1 VGKMNKIRILMV
13 DDEKLLLE
21 SLELIL
27 SMNESFT
34 VVGLAHDGKEA
45 LDILEKRQADIV
57 LVDLNMEGMSGQELI
72 LKIKAAYSAMK
83 ILVLTTFYDEEN
95 IVNAVRHGADGY
107 LLKDAGTKVIVQG
120 IFNVMND
127 QSILDSKV
135 MIALAEIMSK
145 CSNQNTYKEKYATI
159 ELLKNLTEREI
170 EICQLLSDGY
180 TNSQMAEF
188 LYISEGTVKNYIST
202 IYDKT
207 GIKDRTM
214 LALKLA
220 KIFS

>member
-1 VGKMNKIRILMV
+1 MNKIRILIV
-13 DDEKLLLE
+13 DDENLLLE

-27 SMNESFT
+27 SMNESFKI
-34 VVGLAHDGKEA
+34 VGLAHDGKEA
-45 LDILEKRQADIV
+45 LDILEKEQADIV
-57 LVDLNMEGMSGQELI
+57 LVDLNMAGMSGQELI
-72 LKIKAAYSAMK
+72 LKIKATYSAMK

-120 IFNVMND
+120 IFNVMNG
-127 QSILDSKV
+127 QSIVDSKV
-135 MIALAEIMSK
+135 MTALADIMSK
-145 CSNQNTYKEKYATI
+145 CSNENTNKEKYSTI
-159 ELLKNLTEREI
+159 GLLENLTEREI

-180 TNSQMAEF
+180 TNSQMSEF

>member
-1 VGKMNKIRILMV
+1 MNKIRILIV
-13 DDEKLLLE
+13 DDENLLLE

-27 SMNESFT
+27 SMNESFKI
-34 VVGLAHDGKEA
+34 VGLAHDGKEA
-45 LDILEKRQADIV
+45 LDILEKEQADIV
-57 LVDLNMEGMSGQELI
+57 LVDLNMAGMSGQELI
-72 LKIKAAYSAMK
+72 LKIKATYSAMK

-120 IFNVMND
+120 IFNVMNG

-135 MIALAEIMSK
+135 MTALADIISK
-145 CSNQNTYKEKYATI
+145 CSKKNTDKEKYSTI
-159 ELLKNLTEREI
+159 GLLEYLTEREI

-180 TNSQMAEF
+180 TNSQMSEF
-188 LYISEGTVKNYIST
+188 LYISKGTVKNYIST

>member
-1 VGKMNKIRILMV
+1 MNKIRILIV
-13 DDEKLLLE
+13 DDENLLLE

-27 SMNESFT
+27 SMNESFE

-45 LDILEKRQADIV
+45 LDILEKKQADIA

-72 LKIKAAYSAMK
+72 LKIKAKYPAMK
-83 ILVLTTFYDEEN
+83 VLVLTTFYDEEN

-120 IFNVMND
+120 ILNVMNG
-127 QSILDSKV
+127 QSMIDSKV
-135 MIALAEIMSK
+135 MNALAEVMSK
-145 CSNQNTYKEKYATI
+145 CSNASNEKKANSNS
-159 ELLKNLTEREI
+159 ELLKDLSDREI
-170 EICQLLSDGY
+170 EICQMLSDGY
-180 TNSQMAEF
+180 NNSQIAEF
-188 LYISEGTVKNYIST
+188 LYISEGTVKNYISV

-207 GIKDRTM
+207 GIRDRTV

-220 KIFS
+220 KLFS

>member
-1 VGKMNKIRILMV
+1 MNKIRILIV
-13 DDEKLLLE
+13 DDENLLLE

-27 SMNESFT
+27 SMNESLKI
-34 VVGLAHDGKEA
+34 VGLAHDGKEA
-45 LDILEKRQADIV
+45 LEILEEQQADIV

-72 LKIKAAYSAMK
+72 LKIKAKYPAMK
-83 ILVLTTFYDEEN
+83 VLVLTTFYDEEN

-120 IFNVMND
+120 IFNLMNG

-135 MIALAEIMSK
+135 MTALVDAMAKS
-145 CSNQNTYKEKYATI
+145 SNENIHKGEYSTI
-159 ELLKNLTEREI
+159 KLLKNLTEREI

-180 TNSQMAEF
+180 TNSQIAEF
-188 LYISEGTVKNYIST
+188 LYISEGTVKNYISV

-207 GIKDRTM
+207 GIRDRTV

-220 KIFS
+220 KIFV

>member
-1 VGKMNKIRILMV
+1 MNKIRILIV

-27 SMNESFT
+27 SMNESFIIT
-34 VVGLAHDGKEA
+34 GLAHDGKEA
-45 LDILEKRQADIV
+45 LDILEKEQVDIA

-72 LKIKAAYSAMK
+72 LKIKTTYPKMK

-95 IVNAVRHGADGY
+95 IVKAVIHGADGY

-120 IFNVMND
+120 IFNVMNG

-135 MIALAEIMSK
+135 MTALANIMSK
-145 CSNQNTYKEKYATI
+145 CSNENTDKEKYHTI
-159 ELLKNLTEREI
+159 DLLKNLTEREI

-180 TNSQMAEF
+180 TNSQIAEF

>member
-1 VGKMNKIRILMV
+1 
-13 DDEKLLLE
+13 
-21 SLELIL
+21 
-27 SMNESFT
+27 
-34 VVGLAHDGKEA
+34 
-45 LDILEKRQADIV
+45 
-57 LVDLNMEGMSGQELI
+57 
-72 LKIKAAYSAMK
+72 
-83 ILVLTTFYDEEN
+83 LTTFYDEEN

-120 IFNVMND
+120 IFNVMNG

-135 MIALAEIMSK
+135 MTALADIISK
-145 CSNQNTYKEKYATI
+145 CSKKNTDKEKYSTI
-159 ELLKNLTEREI
+159 GLLEYLTEREI

-180 TNSQMAEF
+180 TNSQMSEF

>member
-1 VGKMNKIRILMV
+1 MKKIRILIV

-34 VVGLAHDGKEA
+34 ITGLAHDGKEA
-45 LDILEKRQADIV
+45 LDILEKEQVDIL
-57 LVDLNMEGMSGQELI
+57 LVDLNMEGMPGQELI
-72 LKIKAAYSAMK
+72 LKVKATYPKMK

-95 IVNAVRHGADGY
+95 IVKAVMHGADGY
-107 LLKDAGTKVIVQG
+107 LLKDAGTKVIVKG
-120 IFNVMND
+120 IFNVMNG
-127 QSILDSKV
+127 QSMLDSKV
-135 MIALAEIMSK
+135 MTALANIMSK
-145 CSNQNTYKEKYATI
+145 CSNENSYKEKYHNSD
-159 ELLKNLTEREI
+159 LLKDLTEREI

-180 TNSQMAEF
+180 TNSQIAEF

>member
-1 VGKMNKIRILMV
+1 MNKIRILIV
-13 DDEKLLLE
+13 DDENLLLE

-27 SMNESFT
+27 SMNESFKIA
-34 VVGLAHDGKEA
+34 GLAHDGKEA
-45 LDILEKRQADIV
+45 LDILEEEQADIA
-57 LVDLNMEGMSGQELI
+57 LIDLNMEGMSGQELI
-72 LKIKAAYSAMK
+72 LKIKARYSAMK

-95 IVNAVRHGADGY
+95 IVNAVRNGADGY

-120 IFNVMND
+120 IFNVMNG

-135 MIALAEIMSK
+135 MTALANIMSK
-145 CSNQNTYKEKYATI
+145 CSNENTSKEEYSTI
-159 ELLKNLTEREI
+159 DLLKDLTEREI

-180 TNSQMAEF
+180 TNSQIAEF

-220 KIFS
+220 KIFP

>member
-1 VGKMNKIRILMV
+1 MNKIRILIV

-34 VVGLAHDGKEA
+34 ITGLAHDGKEA
-45 LDILEKRQADIV
+45 LDILEKEQVDIA
-57 LVDLNMEGMSGQELI
+57 LLDLNMEGMSGQELI
-72 LKIKAAYSAMK
+72 LKVKATYPKMK

-95 IVNAVRHGADGY
+95 IAKAVMHGADGY

-120 IFNVMND
+120 IFNVMNG
-127 QSILDSKV
+127 QSMLDSKV
-135 MIALAEIMSK
+135 MTALANIMSK
-145 CSNQNTYKEKYATI
+145 CSNENMDKNKYDNVD
-159 ELLKNLTEREI
+159 LLKNLTEREI

-180 TNSQMAEF
+180 TNSQIAEF

-207 GIKDRTM
+207 EIKDRTM

>member
-1 VGKMNKIRILMV
+1 MRMNKIRILIV

-27 SMNESFT
+27 SMNESFSII
-34 VVGLAHDGKEA
+34 GLAHDGKEA
-45 LDILEKRQADIV
+45 LDILEKEQVDIA

-72 LKIKAAYSAMK
+72 LKVKTTYPKIKL
-83 ILVLTTFYDEEN
+83 LVLTTFYDEEN
-95 IVNAVRHGADGY
+95 IVKAVMHGADGY
-107 LLKDAGTKVIVQG
+107 LLKDAGTKVIVKG
-120 IFNVMND
+120 IFNVMNG
-127 QSILDSKV
+127 QSMLDSKV
-135 MIALAEIMSK
+135 MTALANIMSK
-145 CSNQNTYKEKYATI
+145 CSNENTDKNKHHNVD
-159 ELLKNLTEREI
+159 LLKNLTEREI

-180 TNSQMAEF
+180 TNSQIAEF

>member
-1 VGKMNKIRILMV
+1 MNKIRILIV

-27 SMNESFT
+27 SMNEYFT
-34 VVGLAHDGKEA
+34 IAGLAHDGKEA
-45 LDILEKRQADIV
+45 LDILEKEQADIA

-72 LKIKAAYSAMK
+72 LKIKATYSKMK

-95 IVNAVRHGADGY
+95 IVRAVRHGADGY
-107 LLKDAGTKVIVQG
+107 LLKDAGTKVIIQG
-120 IFNVMND
+120 IINVMNG

-135 MIALAEIMSK
+135 MTALAKIMSK
-145 CSNQNTYKEKYATI
+145 YSNENTDKEKYSTI
-159 ELLKNLTEREI
+159 DILKNLTEREI

-180 TNSQMAEF
+180 TNSQIAEF

-220 KIFS
+220 KIFP

>member
-1 VGKMNKIRILMV
+1 MNKIRILIV
-13 DDEKLLLE
+13 DDENLLLE

-27 SMNESFT
+27 SMNESFKI
-34 VVGLAHDGKEA
+34 VGLAHDGKEA
-45 LDILEKRQADIV
+45 LDILEKEQADIV
-57 LVDLNMEGMSGQELI
+57 LVDLNMAGMSGQELI
-72 LKIKAAYSAMK
+72 LKIKATYSAMK

-120 IFNVMND
+120 IFNVMNG

-135 MIALAEIMSK
+135 MTALADIISK
-145 CSNQNTYKEKYATI
+145 CSKKNTDKEKYSTI
-159 ELLKNLTEREI
+159 GLLEYLTEREI

-180 TNSQMAEF
+180 TNSQMSEF

>member
-1 VGKMNKIRILMV
+1 MNKIRILIV

-27 SMNESFT
+27 SMNESFAIT
-34 VVGLAHDGKEA
+34 GLAHDGKEA
-45 LDILEKRQADIV
+45 LDILEKEQVDIA

-72 LKIKAAYSAMK
+72 LKVKATYPKMK

-95 IVNAVRHGADGY
+95 IVKAVMHGADGY

-120 IFNVMND
+120 IFNVMNG
-127 QSILDSKV
+127 QSMLDSKV
-135 MIALAEIMSK
+135 MTALANIMSK
-145 CSNQNTYKEKYATI
+145 CSNENTGKEKYHNI
-159 ELLKNLTEREI
+159 DLLKNLTEREI

-180 TNSQMAEF
+180 TNSQIAEF

-207 GIKDRTM
+207 EIKDRTM

>member
-1 VGKMNKIRILMV
+1 MNRIRILIV

-27 SMNESFT
+27 SMNEAFEI
-34 VVGLAHDGKEA
+34 VGLAKEGKEA
-45 LDILEKRQADIV
+45 LEILEKKQADIA
-57 LVDLNMEGMSGQELI
+57 LVDLNMKGMAGQDLI
-72 LKIKAAYSAMK
+72 LKIKSVYSSMK

-95 IVNAVRHGADGY
+95 IVNAVRNGADGY

-120 IFNVMND
+120 IFNVMNG

-135 MIALAEIMSK
+135 MTALADIMSK
-145 CSNQNTYKEKYATI
+145 RSTENKYKEKYAEAEI
-159 ELLKNLTEREI
+159 LKNLTEREI

-180 TNSQMAEF
+180 TNSQIAEF

-207 GIKDRTM
+207 GIKDRTL

>member
-1 VGKMNKIRILMV
+1 MNKIRILIV

-27 SMNESFT
+27 SMNESFAIT
-34 VVGLAHDGKEA
+34 GLAHDGKEA
-45 LDILEKRQADIV
+45 LDILEKEQVDIA

-72 LKIKAAYSAMK
+72 LKVKTTYPKIK

-95 IVNAVRHGADGY
+95 IVKAVMHGADGY
-107 LLKDAGTKVIVQG
+107 LLKDAGTKVIVKG
-120 IFNVMND
+120 IFNVMNG
-127 QSILDSKV
+127 QSMLDSKV
-135 MIALAEIMSK
+135 MTALANIMSK
-145 CSNQNTYKEKYATI
+145 CSNENTDKNKHHNVD
-159 ELLKNLTEREI
+159 LLKNLTEREI

-180 TNSQMAEF
+180 TNSQIAEF

>member
-1 VGKMNKIRILMV
+1 MNKIRILIV
-13 DDEKLLLE
+13 DDENLLLE

-27 SMNESFT
+27 SMNESFKI
-34 VVGLAHDGKEA
+34 VGLAHDGKEA
-45 LDILEKRQADIV
+45 LDILEKEQADIV
-57 LVDLNMEGMSGQELI
+57 LVDLNMAGMPGQELI
-72 LKIKAAYSAMK
+72 LKIKATYSAMK

-120 IFNVMND
+120 IFNVMNG

-135 MIALAEIMSK
+135 MTALADIISK
-145 CSNQNTYKEKYATI
+145 CSNENTDKEKYSTI
-159 ELLKNLTEREI
+159 GLLEYLTEREI

-180 TNSQMAEF
+180 TNSQMSEF

>member
-1 VGKMNKIRILMV
+1 MNKISILIV
-13 DDEKLLLE
+13 DDENLLLE

-27 SMNESFT
+27 SMNESFKI
-34 VVGLAHDGKEA
+34 VGVAQDGKEA
-45 LDILEKRQADIV
+45 LDILEREQADIV
-57 LVDLNMEGMSGQELI
+57 LVDLNMEGMPGQELI
-72 LKIKAAYSAMK
+72 LKIKATYSEMK

-120 IFNVMND
+120 IFNVMNG

-135 MIALAEIMSK
+135 MTALANIMSK
-145 CSNQNTYKEKYATI
+145 SSNENTNKEKYSTI
-159 ELLKNLTEREI
+159 DLLENLTEREI

-180 TNSQMAEF
+180 TNSQIAEF

-220 KIFS
+220 KIFP

>member
-1 VGKMNKIRILMV
+1 MNKIRILIV
-13 DDEKLLLE
+13 DDENLLLE

-27 SMNESFT
+27 SMNESFKI
-34 VVGLAHDGKEA
+34 VGLAHDGKEA
-45 LDILEKRQADIV
+45 LDILEKEQADIV
-57 LVDLNMEGMSGQELI
+57 LVDLNMAGMSGQELI
-72 LKIKAAYSAMK
+72 LKIKATYSAMK

-120 IFNVMND
+120 IFNVMNG

-135 MIALAEIMSK
+135 MTALADIISK
-145 CSNQNTYKEKYATI
+145 CSNENTDKEKYSTI
-159 ELLKNLTEREI
+159 GLLEYLTEREI

-180 TNSQMAEF
+180 TNSQMSEF

>member
-1 VGKMNKIRILMV
+1 MNKIRILIV

-27 SMNESFT
+27 SMNESFAIT
-34 VVGLAHDGKEA
+34 GLAHDGKEA
-45 LDILEKRQADIV
+45 LDILEKEQVDIA

-72 LKIKAAYSAMK
+72 LKVKTTYPKMK

-95 IVNAVRHGADGY
+95 IVKAVMHGADGY
-107 LLKDAGTKVIVQG
+107 LLKDAGTKVIVKG
-120 IFNVMND
+120 IFNVMNG
-127 QSILDSKV
+127 QSMLDSKV
-135 MIALAEIMSK
+135 MTALANIMSK
-145 CSNQNTYKEKYATI
+145 CSNENTDKNKYHNFD
-159 ELLKNLTEREI
+159 LLKNLTEREI

-180 TNSQMAEF
+180 TNSQIAEF
-188 LYISEGTVKNYIST
+188 LYISQGTVKNYIST